1 MIHGGVYRETAF
13 RRANLT
19 GTPYQCIRAE
29 LDGEGQRSRA
39 NLSQGGVLAT
49 TDQNADAVQRE
60 VRGIHSRGSTD
71 WHGWRRNCIAG
82 VGDFDETKSIFN
94 KEKWLPLCRDTQ
106 FKISH
111 QCCGVM
117 KKSPLGIYQR
127 RNKVVP
133 FLGTLADE
141 SRLRTQAWLRHGCN
155 AYEGHKK
162 TSQPLSFWLEQDI
175 LHYILQED
183 LEIASVYGDIV
194 AVDED
199 GYQYEPL
206 QGMDCTLKCTG
217 CNRTGCVYC
226 CFGLHSEKGETRFQ
240 RLARTH
246 PKLYEYSIGGGQWV
260 ENPDYDPVAPK
271 MDGDW
276 LNWNPKK
283 IWVPSKKGLGMKKVF
298 DDCNAIYGKN
308 FIRYE

>member
-1 MIHGGVYRETAF
+1 
-13 RRANLT
+13 
-19 GTPYQCIRAE
+19 
-29 LDGEGQRSRA
+29 
-39 NLSQGGVLAT
+39 
-49 TDQNADAVQRE
+49 
-60 VRGIHSRGSTD
+60 
-71 WHGWRRNCIAG
+71 
-82 VGDFDETKSIFN
+82 
-94 KEKWLPLCRDTQ
+94 
-106 FKISH
+106 
-111 QCCGVM
+111 M

-194 AVDED
+194 AVDDD

-206 QGMDCTLKCTG
+206 PGMDCTLKCTG

-246 PKLYEYSIGGGQWV
+246 PKLYEYSLGGGQWV

-276 LNWNPKK
+276 LNWNPKN

-298 DDCNAIYGKN
+298 DDCNQIYGKD